1 MGLFSRKR
9 EPDTTPR
16 PRAVVAAAMPLE
28 GKPGKDAWNASSSD
42 ATWQGQAWYYYDA
55 VGELRFAF
63 NWLANALSR
72 AALFAAETDPETGQ
86 TTGPTEDPRAQAAAR
101 QVLGGPEHIPRL
113 LTLVALHWQVTG
125 ETYVLVLPQGG
136 SRPDRWE
143 AVARTGLREQGGTWS
158 FKDPVTGVWTKL
170 RAGTDRVIRV
180 WSPHPSEQ
188 TNADC
193 AMRAAIP
200 ICSEIEKSS
209 QNIAARLDSRLAG
222 NGLFFLPQEIDF
234 PVGEGEQANAQS
246 FMKLL
251 LEAGRANL
259 ANPGTAESQVPI
271 MAQVPAEFIA
281 AIAEGHVDLS
291 TALDSAIPE
300 LRESAFT
307 RLGRT
312 LEMSAEIAMSK
323 VADANHWTAWQIE
336 ESTYKVHLEPFL
348 LKLGMAL
355 TTEYYRGVLSAMGVP
370 DPERFVLNW
379 NVQEVVSRPDDKED
393 LKYLWENLLI
403 SNDFL
408 RSEFGV
414 PDDAIPDDDEV
425 FLRRLAAA
433 VNVAPTLAAQAEIA
447 EKLFGLEI
455 SPAAAGVSG
464 AVEQPALEAGTQ
476 PQSAADPSARDL
488 PARQGE
494 PTEPDAGLVAAAE
507 LVVFDALSRAGGRLL
522 TPAYR
527 GQFKAVPRHELHT
540 VIPGESLDAP
550 RLMEGSFQFT
560 ANVATAFGVDP
571 GRLDKVLRDY
581 VEGLLRTGGAH
592 DRAYLRNRMAWSLR

>member
-1 MGLFSRKR
+1 MGLFRRKGT
-9 EPDTTPR
+9 DTAPR

-28 GKPGKDAWNASSSD
+28 GNAGRQAWNASSGD
-42 ATWQGQAWYYYDA
+42 TAWQSRAWYYYDA

-72 AALFAAETDPETGQ
+72 AVLFAAETDPETGQ

-101 QVLGGPEHIPRL
+101 QVLGGPESIPRL
-113 LTLVALHWQVTG
+113 LTLVALQWQVSG
-125 ETYVLVLPQGG
+125 ETYILILPQSG

-143 AVARTGLREQGGTWS
+143 AVSRRSLREQGGSWS
-158 FKDPVTGVWTKL
+158 YRDPVTGVWTRL
-170 RAGTDRVIRV
+170 RSGTDRVIRV
-180 WSPHPSEQ
+180 WAPHPDEQ

-200 ICSEIEKSS
+200 ICAEIEKTS

-222 NGLFFLPQEIDF
+222 NGIFFLPQEIDF
-234 PVGEGEQANAQS
+234 PVGEGEQANAAS

-251 LEAGRANL
+251 LDAGRANL
-259 ANPGTAESQVPI
+259 SNPGTAESQVPI

-291 TALDSAIPE
+291 TQLDSVVPE
-300 LRESAFT
+300 LREAAFT

-355 TTEYYRGVLSAMGVP
+355 TTEYYRGVLSAMGVA

-379 NVQEVVSRPDDKED
+379 NVTEVVSRPDDKED

-403 SNDFL
+403 SDDFL
-408 RSEFGV
+408 RAEFGV
-414 PDDAIPDDDEV
+414 PDDAIPDDAEV
-425 FLRRLAAA
+425 FLRRLASA

-447 EKLFGLEI
+447 QKLFGLEI
-455 SPAAAGVSG
+455 APAAAGVS
-464 AVEQPALEAGTQ
+464 ADTVETPALEAA
-476 PQSAADPSARDL
+476 PDPASRAL
-488 PARQGE
+488 PPRPDA
-494 PTEPDAGLVAAAE
+494 PPEPDAGLVAAAE

-527 GQFKAVPRHELHT
+527 GQFKDVPRHELHT
-540 VIPGESLDAP
+540 VIPTGGDAGALRLLSGSL
-550 RLMEGSFQFT
+550 QFT
-560 ANVATAFGVDP
+560 DPVATAFNVGH
-571 GRLDKVLRDY
+571 GALDAALGSYLRD
-581 VEGLLRTGGAH
+581 LLVHQRPH
-592 DRAYLRNRMAWSLR
+592 DRAVLVRYLSQDLGA

>member
-1 MGLFSRKR
+1 MGLFSRKS
-9 EPDTTPR
+9 EPDTAPR

-28 GKPGKDAWNASSSD
+28 GPAGKQAWNASSSD
-42 ATWQGQAWYYYDA
+42 TAWQERAWYYYDA

-72 AALFAAETDPETGQ
+72 AVLFAAETDPETGQ

-113 LTLVALHWQVTG
+113 LTLVALHWQATG
-125 ETYVLVLPQGG
+125 ETYVLVLPQAG

-143 AVARTGLREQGGTWS
+143 AVARTSLRQQGGTWS
-158 FKDPVTGVWTKL
+158 FKDPVTGAWTRL

-200 ICSEIEKSS
+200 ICAEIEKSS

-222 NGLFFLPQEIDF
+222 NGIFFLPQEIDF

-246 FMKLL
+246 FMRLL

-259 ANPGTAESQVPI
+259 ENPGTAESQVPI
-271 MAQVPAEFIA
+271 MAQVPSEFIA

-291 TALDSAIPE
+291 TAMDAAIPE
-300 LRESAFT
+300 LREGAFT

-408 RSEFGV
+408 RSEFGI

-433 VNVAPTLAAQAEIA
+433 VNVAPTLAAQREIA
-447 EKLFGLEI
+447 EKLFGLEV

-464 AVEQPALEAGTQ
+464 PLEQPALEPGTQ
-476 PQSAADPSARDL
+476 PEAATAPSARGL
-488 PARQGE
+488 PTAQE
-494 PTEPDAGLVAAAE
+494 EAPEPDAGLVAAAE

-527 GQFKAVPRHELHT
+527 GQFKAVQRHDLHT
-540 VIPGESLDAP
+540 QIPVNGREDQ
-550 RLMEGSFQFT
+550 LMEGSFQFT
-560 ANVATAFGVDP
+560 DRVAHAFSRDP
-571 GRLDKVLRDY
+571 D
-581 VEGLLRTGGAH
+581 LLR
-592 DRAYLRNRMAWSLR
+592 RQLQAYVRNRLVNGWSHDQAAMTKYMSGP